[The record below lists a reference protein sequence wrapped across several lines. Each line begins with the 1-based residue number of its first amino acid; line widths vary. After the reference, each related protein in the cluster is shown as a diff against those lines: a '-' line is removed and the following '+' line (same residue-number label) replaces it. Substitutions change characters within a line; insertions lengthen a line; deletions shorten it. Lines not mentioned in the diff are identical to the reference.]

1 MKYKKKYLRLIGK
14 LTGGITYIPSFVPQP
29 YRIGNHIRFPQKFID
44 SNAISGFDDTE
55 QKKRLF
61 QWRHT
66 LDICKDASGTGSLNR
81 VISIL
86 DKSQLFWINNKS
98 PLNLDFGQPNS
109 SASYKTQLEYFEQT
123 ILDDV
128 KKFLNTTPWIKT
140 TQFQAQQLKYSYDKS
155 LWECGRSPRSYIH
168 QTGFNFNIPT
178 KILSTFAGYM
188 DPLEK
193 DAPNPDKMEKYPE
206 GRFEYTLDENDMT
219 LLGFK
224 DCKMSINGKYDF
236 PLNWDQVGFE
246 FTFKI
251 LKQDIITIKRSE
263 GLKPNRI
270 NPNRI
275 TISYNNEDLHDLE
288 GIDDLVLGNNKI
300 AEELKK
306 IGGNLELKLTY
317 ILIKLLGDWGQVI
330 FYFIIKKLIQ
340 GISVILTTCDMV
352 VYCLCITL
360 GLECIYNA
368 KNNNFP
374 NDIRQ
379 SGSKDLVLYK
389 PALLNADQIAFVNF
403 KSKLQEIYNHN
414 HSLANT
420 IKALM
425 NVDLSYQGTS
435 IIRKDLFNEF
445 IDGIVEDIEY
455 INTIKFFNELADLTI
470 DLDKEQINNPNP
482 DIIPPNKYST
492 IISDFKKK
500 YECINIFI
508 IKGKQSKNLTIRSG
522 KTSYTL
528 KGTKSKSHLKIKMDK
543 YGISCEAKHEFR
555 QIFHTLI
562 SQRISGGH
570 GKARRPPL
578 EYRRRQYKCHMDDL
592 KKHRIKDAEKKSL
605 YHSNKMEYLRR
616 DEIDTHILFQTD
628 VNFDQFKE
636 DETLQET
643 LRNNMNLLIKTIQD
657 TVFYLYDK
665 PDYDIPVPYYEKTE
679 DNNIIILEDWVIS
692 KFIYCVH
699 SNLITDFDV
708 SSKENIWTSS
718 QAQYQLES
726 ILDDYFVDDNEKLN
740 GAKAYYNIKVT
751 EYKQKVS
758 GDTLIGGGE
767 YTMIEEIGQINL
779 IKEIYTQQMKDAI
792 EICKD
797 FLYETIIGIITNIKT
812 IFEDFLKDKDIFNS
826 IEDSCNLKEYL
837 GKLIEHLGKLLDE
850 VNFLLQECIRF
861 YLEKKL
867 PERNIIITYEKLF
880 SDYKDIAQDELSYIM
895 SKLIQKMLS
904 IVDNTNEAYNFDKI
918 MELQIATYFILMF
931 YKKNLFIQENIDL
944 DLAPPRLEDFMLKPE
959 VHNVMDIES

>member
-1 MKYKKKYLRLIGK
+1 
-14 LTGGITYIPSFVPQP
+14 
-29 YRIGNHIRFPQKFID
+29 
-44 SNAISGFDDTE
+44 
-55 QKKRLF
+55 
-61 QWRHT
+61 
-66 LDICKDASGTGSLNR
+66 
-81 VISIL
+81 
-86 DKSQLFWINNKS
+86 
-98 PLNLDFGQPNS
+98 
-109 SASYKTQLEYFEQT
+109 
-123 ILDDV
+123 
-128 KKFLNTTPWIKT
+128 
-140 TQFQAQQLKYSYDKS
+140 
-155 LWECGRSPRSYIH
+155 IH
-168 QTGFNFNIPT
+168 QTGFNSNIPT

-219 LLGFK
+219 LLGFE
-224 DCKMSINGKYDF
+224 DCKMSVRGQYDKVF
-236 PLNWDQVGFE
+236 NNWDQVGFT
-246 FTFKI
+246 FTFETPT
-251 LKQDIITIKRSE
+251 LGTITITRSE
-263 GLKPNRI
+263 GLTPQQP
-270 NPNRI
+270 NPNIPNPI
-275 TISYNNEDLHDLE
+275 TITVNDSSPQTFND
-288 GIDDLVLGNNKI
+288 IKDLVLGNNKI

-455 INTIKFFNELADLTI
+455 INTIKFFNELAYLTI
-470 DLDKEQINNPNP
+470 DLDKEQINNPDP

-543 YGISCEAKHEFR
+543 YEISCEAKDEFR

-578 EYRRRQYKCHMDDL
+578 EYRKEQYKYHGRNL
-592 KKHRIKDAEKKSL
+592 QKNRIEDAEKKSL
-605 YHSNKMEYLRR
+605 KQSNKMNKMKYLRR

-628 VNFDQFKE
+628 VNFEQFKE

-643 LRNNMNLLIKTIQD
+643 LRNNMNLLIDTIQD

-665 PDYDIPVPYYEKTE
+665 PDYDIPVPDYDIPVPDYEKTE
-679 DNNIIILEDWVIS
+679 GNIIILEDWV
-692 KFIYCVH
+692 
-699 SNLITDFDV
+699 
-708 SSKENIWTSS
+708 
-718 QAQYQLES
+718 
-726 ILDDYFVDDNEKLN
+726 
-740 GAKAYYNIKVT
+740 
-751 EYKQKVS
+751 
-758 GDTLIGGGE
+758 
-767 YTMIEEIGQINL
+767 
-779 IKEIYTQQMKDAI
+779 
-792 EICKD
+792 
-797 FLYETIIGIITNIKT
+797 
-812 IFEDFLKDKDIFNS
+812 
-826 IEDSCNLKEYL
+826 
-837 GKLIEHLGKLLDE
+837 
-850 VNFLLQECIRF
+850 
-861 YLEKKL
+861 
-867 PERNIIITYEKLF
+867 
-880 SDYKDIAQDELSYIM
+880 
-895 SKLIQKMLS
+895 
-904 IVDNTNEAYNFDKI
+904 
-918 MELQIATYFILMF
+918 
-931 YKKNLFIQENIDL
+931 
-944 DLAPPRLEDFMLKPE
+944 
-959 VHNVMDIES
+959 